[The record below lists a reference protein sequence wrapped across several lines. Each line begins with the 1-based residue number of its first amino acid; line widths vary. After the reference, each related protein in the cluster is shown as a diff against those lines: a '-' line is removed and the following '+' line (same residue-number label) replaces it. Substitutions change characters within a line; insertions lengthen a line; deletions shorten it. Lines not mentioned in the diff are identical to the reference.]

1 MPNDRPSIS
10 IVIRRQ
16 VLFEA
21 RHHCA
26 VCCSPLPLEQ
36 AHVIPWSESQEH
48 GVANLIAMCANCHG
62 RADTEKWGAKT
73 LRQYK
78 RNPCILA
85 RKTNVPEGTNA
96 HLVQL
101 IDMLVRQEVTEMA
114 ERSAELASKVGA
126 YTGAPGQVKV
136 VSVDPANST
145 RFVLQLPS
153 DAARKLILGFE
164 WNDPLLLS
172 FMDDIELLAVEPLSD
187 RSCTGKAHADSPPR
201 GQSSDLTFI
210 TNEPGAN
217 MRDRFGI
224 LVGKDTR
231 FFDCLVGYFFISG
244 FHKLYPALTKT
255 EKIRILI
262 GIKTDRATYDLI
274 QTAKD
279 QQQFVLESHAEV
291 RERLPSE
298 ILGEFQ
304 KSGDSSDIEEGV
316 RKFVEWIKSGK
327 LEVRAYPSERLHAK
341 LYVMTFHEGDRD
353 KGRVITGSSN
363 FTEAGLQDNLEFNVE
378 LKNRS
383 DYEFAIQ
390 KFNEL
395 WAKAVDVTKDYVT
408 TIEVKSPYAQFTPYE
423 LYLKFLYE
431 YFRGE
436 LNLPD
441 EIEDVYL
448 PTGFKKLK
456 YQEEAV
462 LNARKV
468 LDEYGGAFLSD
479 VVGLGK
485 TFMSALLAQH
495 LNEPC
500 LVIAPPHLLDEHN
513 PGSWPNVFREFGVRG
528 YLCESLG
535 KLESLLD
542 RDLAKFTTVFID
554 ESHRF
559 RTEDTQSYEM
569 LAQICRGKRVVLVS
583 ATPLNNTPQDILTQ
597 IKLFQP
603 GKNSTIPNV
612 RNLEAFFGALQRKLK
627 GLDRQRDREV
637 FFRTVQENAR
647 QTREKILKFL
657 MIRRTRSEIEKYYGE
672 DLRKQGL
679 KFPEV
684 ANPEPLF
691 YKFNKTENEVFNET
705 IRSLTHDLKYARYT
719 PLLYYTGDRDVQE
732 EQSQRNLA
740 KFMKILTVK
749 RLESS
754 FTAFLS
760 TLGRFIHTY
769 ERVIAEY
776 HKGHV
781 FISKEYIGKIFELLE
796 SDDQE
801 GIERLLAEEKAEKLS
816 AKDFLPSFIADLEND
831 LKALNSIRT
840 HWKKVTRDPKWESFR
855 DILKK
860 TPQLKTGKLIIFTE
874 SKETADYLAG
884 KIRAEVESKTLL
896 FTGESLKTVR
906 EDVIANFDARAFR
919 PKDEYRILV
928 ATEVL
933 AEGVNLHRSNVV
945 INYDIPWNP
954 TRLIQRVGRVNR
966 VDTRFDTIH
975 TYNFFPTEEGNDLIK
990 LREAAEAKIHAFI
1003 QMLGADARLLTD
1015 GEEIVSHDLFAK
1027 WNSKKTI
1034 TGEDEDEET
1043 ELKFLTE
1050 IRTVRDKQPTVF
1062 ERIKRLPKKARSTRL
1077 MAAPGTD
1084 PSGKVLPATGATTAV
1099 TALPALLTYF
1109 RQGKLD
1115 KFFLSAHG
1123 KQPGVE
1129 LDFMSAAKILKPADT
1144 GEPRQ
1149 SIPREFYDLLDRNKA
1164 AFVLATIADAEQAA
1178 STHRG
1183 SPNDAY
1189 ILKRLTDRAVR
1200 RCPQFTEDDEEFVG
1214 NVIRLLE
1221 DGALPKPTAK
1231 KVAGALKKDVEPLK
1245 VLAIL
1250 RRDIKREF
1258 FQPSPAAHANQAF
1271 MPREVILSSY
1281 LLAPT

>member
-1 MPNDRPSIS
+1 MLSVIASRCHRRVSLADASTISYPSPKVQKMSNNTI
-10 IVIRRQ
+10 Q
-16 VLFEA
+16 PA
-21 RHHCA
+21 
-26 VCCSPLPLEQ
+26 PPQ
-36 AHVIPWSESQEH
+36 A
-48 GVANLIAMCANCHG
+48 A
-62 RADTEKWGAKT
+62 
-73 LRQYK
+73 
-78 RNPCILA
+78 
-85 RKTNVPEGTNA
+85 
-96 HLVQL
+96 
-101 IDMLVRQEVTEMA
+101 
-114 ERSAELASKVGA
+114 
-126 YTGAPGQVKV
+126 
-136 VSVDPANST
+136 
-145 RFVLQLPS
+145 
-153 DAARKLILGFE
+153 GF
-164 WNDPLLLS
+164 
-172 FMDDIELLAVEPLSD
+172 
-187 RSCTGKAHADSPPR
+187 
-201 GQSSDLTFI
+201 SSDLTFI
-210 TNEPGAN
+210 TNEQGKHLS
-217 MRDRFGI
+217 DRFGV
-224 LVGKDTR
+224 LLGDNTR

-244 FHKLYPALTKT
+244 FHKLHSALTKT

-262 GIKTDRATYDLI
+262 GIKTDRATYELI
-274 QTAKD
+274 HTAK
-279 QQQFVLESHAEV
+279 QQQEFVLESHAHV
-291 RERLPSE
+291 RERLPGE
-298 ILGEFQ
+298 ILGELQ
-304 KSGDSSDIEEGV
+304 KCGDSSEIEEGV
-316 RKFVEWIKSGK
+316 HKFVEWIKSGK

-341 LYVMTFHEGDRD
+341 LYIMTFHDGDRD

-363 FTEAGLQDNLEFNVE
+363 LTEAGLQENLEFNVE

-383 DYEFAIQ
+383 DYDFAIQ

-395 WAKAVDVTKDYVT
+395 WAKSVDVTQDYVT
-408 TIEVKSPYAQFTPYE
+408 TIEVKSPFAQFTPYE

-441 EIEDVYL
+441 EIEDMYL

-485 TFMSALLAQH
+485 TYMSALLAQH

-513 PGSWPNVFREFGVRG
+513 PGSWPNVFRDFGVRR

-535 KLESLLD
+535 KLESLLN
-542 RDLAKFTTVFID
+542 RDLQKFTTVFID

-559 RTEDTQSYEM
+559 RTEDAQSYEM

-583 ATPLNNTPQDILTQ
+583 ATPLNNTPQDILSQ

-612 RNLEAFFGALQRKLK
+612 RNLEAFFGALRRKLE

-637 FFRTVQENAR
+637 YFKTVQENAR

-657 MIRRTRSEIEKYYGE
+657 MIRRTRTEIEKYYGE
-672 DLRKQGL
+672 DLKQQGL

-691 YKFNKTENEVFNET
+691 YKFNKTEGEVFDET
-705 IRSLTHDLKYARYT
+705 IRSLTHDFKYARYT
-719 PLLYYTGDRDVQE
+719 PLAYYTGDRDKHE
-732 EQSQRNLA
+732 LQSQRNLA

-769 ERVIAEY
+769 DRVIAEF

-781 FISKEYIGKIFELLE
+781 FISKKHIGKIFELLE
-796 SDDQE
+796 SDNQE
-801 GIERLLAEEKAEKLS
+801 GIDRLLEEEKAEKLS
-816 AKDFLPSFIADLEND
+816 AKDFRPDFVTDLEND
-831 LKALNSIRT
+831 LKALKAIRN
-840 HWKKVTRDPKWESFR
+840 HWKKITRDPKWESFR

-860 TPQLKTGKLIIFTE
+860 TPLLKTGKLIIFTE

-884 KIRAEVESKTLL
+884 KIRDEVEPKVLL
-896 FTGESLKTVR
+896 FTGGSLKSVR
-906 EDVIANFDARAFR
+906 EDVIANFDAKAYR
-919 PKDEYRILV
+919 PKDDYRILV

-966 VDTRFDTIH
+966 VDTKFDTIH
-975 TYNFFPTEEGNDLIK
+975 TYNFFPTDEGNDLIK

-1003 QMLGADARLLTD
+1003 QMLGADARLLTE

-1027 WNSKKTI
+1027 WNSRKTI
-1034 TGEDEDEET
+1034 TGEDENEET
-1043 ELKFLTE
+1043 ELKYLTE
-1050 IRTVRDKQPTVF
+1050 IRTIRDKQTDLF
-1062 ERIKRLPKKARSTRL
+1062 ERIKRLPRKARSTRL
-1077 MAAPGTD
+1077 FTSPRPAMPEPGEGLVQSF
-1084 PSGKVLPATGATTAV
+1084 PG
-1099 TALPALLTYF
+1099 LLTYF

-1115 KFFLSAHG
+1115 KFFLGAAGSH
-1123 KQPGVE
+1123 PTTE
-1129 LDFMSAAKILKPADT
+1129 LDFMSAARILKPADT
-1144 GEPRQ
+1144 EEPRQ

-1164 AFVLATIADAEQAA
+1164 AFVTATTADAEQAA

-1189 ILKRLTDRAVR
+1189 ILKRLKDKVVR
-1200 RCPQFTEDDEEFVG
+1200 RCPQFTEDDEEFVDK
-1214 NVIRLLE
+1214 VIRLLE
-1221 DGALPKPTAK
+1221 DGALPKATAK
-1231 KVAGALKKDVEPLK
+1231 KVAAVLKKEVQPLA
-1245 VLAIL
+1245 VLNIL
-1250 RRDIKREF
+1250 RRHIKHEF
-1258 FQPSPAAHANQAF
+1258 FQASPAAHASQTLA
-1271 MPREVILSSY
+1271 PREVILSSW
-1281 LLAPT
+1281 LISDPPNPSDPTDQSKRHE

>member
-1 MPNDRPSIS
+1 M
-10 IVIRRQ
+10 
-16 VLFEA
+16 
-21 RHHCA
+21 
-26 VCCSPLPLEQ
+26 
-36 AHVIPWSESQEH
+36 
-48 GVANLIAMCANCHG
+48 
-62 RADTEKWGAKT
+62 
-73 LRQYK
+73 
-78 RNPCILA
+78 
-85 RKTNVPEGTNA
+85 
-96 HLVQL
+96 
-101 IDMLVRQEVTEMA
+101 
-114 ERSAELASKVGA
+114 
-126 YTGAPGQVKV
+126 
-136 VSVDPANST
+136 
-145 RFVLQLPS
+145 
-153 DAARKLILGFE
+153 
-164 WNDPLLLS
+164 
-172 FMDDIELLAVEPLSD
+172 
-187 RSCTGKAHADSPPR
+187 
-201 GQSSDLTFI
+201 SSDLTFI
-210 TNEPGAN
+210 TNEPGKQL
-217 MRDRFGI
+217 RDRFGV
-224 LVGKDTR
+224 LLGENTR

-244 FHKLYPALTKT
+244 FHKLHPALTKT

-262 GIKTDRATYDLI
+262 GITTDRVTYELI
-274 QTAKD
+274 QTAKG
-279 QQQFVLESHAEV
+279 QQEFVLESHAHV
-291 RERLPSE
+291 RERLPGE
-298 ILGEFQ
+298 ILAEFQ
-304 KSGDSSDIEEGV
+304 KSADSSEIEDGV

-327 LEVRAYPSERLHAK
+327 LEVRAYPSERVHAK
-341 LYVMTFHEGDRD
+341 LYIMTFHEGDRD

-363 FTEAGLQDNLEFNVE
+363 FTEAGLQHNLEFNVE

-383 DYEFAIQ
+383 DYEFALQ
-390 KFNEL
+390 KFDEL
-395 WAKAVDVTKDYVT
+395 WARSVDVTKDCVT
-408 TIEVKSPYAQFTPYE
+408 TIELKSPYAQFTPCE

-441 EIEDVYL
+441 ELEDIYL

-485 TFMSALLAQH
+485 TYMSALLAKH
-495 LNEPC
+495 INEPC

-513 PGSWPNVFREFGVRG
+513 PGSWPNVFRDFGVRG

-542 RDLAKFTTVFID
+542 RNLQKFTTVFID

-559 RTEDTQSYEM
+559 RTEDAQSYEM

-583 ATPLNNTPQDILTQ
+583 AVPLNNTPQDILSQ

-612 RNLEAFFGALQRKLK
+612 RNLEAFFGALRRKLE

-637 FFRTVQENAR
+637 YFRTVQENAR

-657 MIRRTRSEIEKYYGE
+657 MIRRTRSEIDRYYGE
-672 DLRKQGL
+672 DLKRQGF

-691 YKFNKTENEVFNET
+691 YKFNKTEAEVFDET

-719 PLLYYTGDRDVQE
+719 PLAYYTGERDEHEHEV
-732 EQSQRNLA
+732 QSQRNLA

-754 FTAFLS
+754 FIAFQS
-760 TLGRFIHTY
+760 TLGRFIQTY
-769 ERVIAEY
+769 ERVIAEFR
-776 HKGHV
+776 KGHV
-781 FISKEYIGKIFELLE
+781 FISKKHIGKIFELLE
-796 SDDQE
+796 SDNQE
-801 GIERLLAEEKAEKLS
+801 GIDLLLEEEKAEKLS
-816 AKDFLPSFIADLEND
+816 AKDFEPEFIADLEND
-831 LKALNSIRT
+831 LKALKAIRN
-840 HWKKVTRDPKWESFR
+840 HWKKITRDPKWESFR
-855 DILKK
+855 GILKK
-860 TPQLKTGKLIIFTE
+860 TPLLKDGKLIIFTE

-884 KIRAEVESKTLL
+884 KIRDEVEPKVLL
-896 FTGESLKTVR
+896 FTGESLKSVR
-906 EDVIANFDARAFR
+906 EEVTANFDAKAYR

-966 VDTRFDTIH
+966 VDTKFDKIH
-975 TYNFFPTEEGNDLIK
+975 TYNFFPTDEGNDLIK

-1003 QMLGADARLLTD
+1003 QMLGADARLLTE

-1050 IRTVRDKQPTVF
+1050 IRAVRDNQPELF
-1062 ERIKRLPKKARSTRL
+1062 ERIKRLPKKARSTRTL
-1077 MAAPGTD
+1077 
-1084 PSGKVLPATGATTAV
+1084 SSQPAV
-1099 TALPALLTYF
+1099 QDLPALLTYF

-1115 KFFLSAHG
+1115 KFFLGASG
-1123 KQPGVE
+1123 SQPTAE
-1129 LDFMSAAKILKPADT
+1129 LDFMSAAKILKPADAT
-1144 GEPRQ
+1144 EPRQ
-1149 SIPREFYDLLDRNKA
+1149 AIPREFYDLLARNKA
-1164 AFVLATIADAEQAA
+1164 AFVTVTTADAEQAE

-1189 ILKRLTDRAVR
+1189 ILKRLKEKAVC

-1214 NVIRLLE
+1214 KVVRLLE
-1221 DGALPKPTAK
+1221 DGAVPKATAK
-1231 KVAGALKKDVEPLK
+1231 KVAAALKREIQPLK

-1250 RRDIKREF
+1250 RRHIKHEF
-1258 FQPSPAAHANQAF
+1258 FQTSPAAHASQALS
-1271 MPREVILSSY
+1271 PREVILSSY
-1281 LLAPT
+1281 LVQQP

>member
-1 MPNDRPSIS
+1 MAKKAERK
-10 IVIRRQ
+10 RQ
-16 VLFEA
+16 I
-21 RHHCA
+21 
-26 VCCSPLPLEQ
+26 EQ
-36 AHVIPWSESQEH
+36 ADER
-48 GVANLIAMCANCHG
+48 N
-62 RADTEKWGAKT
+62 T
-73 LRQYK
+73 LSM
-78 RNPCILA
+78 N
-85 RKTNVPEGTNA
+85 
-96 HLVQL
+96 
-101 IDMLVRQEVTEMA
+101 
-114 ERSAELASKVGA
+114 
-126 YTGAPGQVKV
+126 
-136 VSVDPANST
+136 
-145 RFVLQLPS
+145 
-153 DAARKLILGFE
+153 
-164 WNDPLLLS
+164 
-172 FMDDIELLAVEPLSD
+172 
-187 RSCTGKAHADSPPR
+187 
-201 GQSSDLTFI
+201 SDLTFI
-210 TNEPGAN
+210 TNEPGKQL
-217 MRDRFGI
+217 RERFGV
-224 LVGKDTR
+224 LLGEDTH

-244 FHKLYPALTKT
+244 FHKLHPALTKT

-262 GIKTDRATYDLI
+262 GITTDRATYELI
-274 QTAKD
+274 QTAKK
-279 QQQFVLESHAEV
+279 QQEFVFESHAYV
-291 RERLPSE
+291 RERLPGA
-298 ILGEFQ
+298 ILAEFQ
-304 KSGDSSDIEEGV
+304 KHEDSSEIEDGV

-327 LEVRAYPSERLHAK
+327 LEVRAYPSERVHAK
-341 LYVMTFHEGDRD
+341 LYIMTFHEGDRD

-395 WAKAVDVTKDYVT
+395 WAKSVDVTKDYVT

-441 EIEDVYL
+441 EIEDIYL

-485 TFMSALLAQH
+485 TYMSALLAQH
-495 LNEPC
+495 LSEPC

-513 PGSWPNVFREFGVRG
+513 PGSWPNVFRDFGVRG

-535 KLESLLD
+535 KLESLLE
-542 RDLAKFTTVFID
+542 RDLQKFTTVFID

-559 RTEDTQSYEM
+559 RTEDTQSYEL
-569 LAQICRGKRVVLVS
+569 LAQVCRGKRVVLVS
-583 ATPLNNTPQDILTQ
+583 ATPLNNTPQDILSQ

-612 RNLEAFFGALQRKLK
+612 RNLEAFFGALRRKLE
-627 GLDRQRDREV
+627 GLDRQHDREV
-637 FFRTVQENAR
+637 YFRTVKENAR

-657 MIRRTRSEIEKYYGE
+657 MIRRTRTEIEKYYGE
-672 DLRKQGL
+672 DLKRQGF

-684 ANPEPLF
+684 VNPEPLF
-691 YKFNKTENEVFNET
+691 YKFNKIEAEVFDET
-705 IRSLTHDLKYARYT
+705 IRSLTHDFKYARYT
-719 PLLYYTGDRDVQE
+719 PLAYYTGDRDEHEV
-732 EQSQRNLA
+732 QSQRNLA

-769 ERVIAEY
+769 ERVIAEFG
-776 HKGHV
+776 KGHV
-781 FISKEYIGKIFELLE
+781 FISKKHIGKIFELLE
-796 SDDQE
+796 SDNQE
-801 GIERLLAEEKAEKLS
+801 GIDRLLEEEKAEELS
-816 AKDFLPSFIADLEND
+816 AKDFRPEFITDLEND
-831 LKALNSIRT
+831 LKALKAVRN

-855 DILKK
+855 GELKK
-860 TPQLKTGKLIIFTE
+860 TTLLKNGKIIIFTE

-884 KIRAEVESKTLL
+884 KIRAEVEPKVLL
-896 FTGESLKTVR
+896 FTGESLQSVR
-906 EDVIANFDARAFR
+906 EEVITNFDAKAHR
-919 PKDEYRILV
+919 PKDDYRILV

-933 AEGVNLHRSNVV
+933 SEGVNLHRSNIV

-966 VDTRFDTIH
+966 VDTKFDKIH
-975 TYNFFPTEEGNDLIK
+975 TYNFFPTDEGNDLIK

-1003 QMLGADARLLTD
+1003 QMLGADARLLTE

-1050 IRTVRDKQPTVF
+1050 IRAVRDKKPDLF
-1062 ERIKRLPKKARSTRL
+1062 ERIKRLPKKARSTRTL
-1077 MAAPGTD
+1077 SPEPM
-1084 PSGKVLPATGATTAV
+1084 VQNF
-1099 TALPALLTYF
+1099 PALLTYF

-1115 KFFLSAHG
+1115 KFFLSG
-1123 KQPGVE
+1123 SQPSAE
-1129 LDFMSAAKILKPADT
+1129 LGFMAAAKILKPADP

-1149 SIPREFYDLLDRNKA
+1149 SIPREFYDLLDRNKT
-1164 AFVLATIADAEQAA
+1164 AFFTATTADAEQAE

-1183 SPNDAY
+1183 SPSDAY
-1189 ILKRLTDRAVR
+1189 IMKRLKDKAVC

-1214 NVIRLLE
+1214 KVIRLLE
-1221 DGALPKPTAK
+1221 DGSLPKATAK
-1231 KVAGALKKDVEPLK
+1231 KVAAALKKEIEPLK

-1250 RRDIKREF
+1250 RRHIKQDF
-1258 FQPSPAAHANQAF
+1258 FQTNPVANASHALS
-1271 MPREVILSSY
+1271 PREVILSSY
-1281 LLAPT
+1281 LVKQP